1 MVSKLRVLSLM
12 AVTVFSIN
20 ACASTLIVPTVAA
33 ASDAASTETAEA
45 AIATLPATQRTEVI
59 ARWEALRYGMF
70 ICYGLGTFV
79 EEQYGETLDAPNSA
93 YNPTD
98 LDVDQW
104 IRVAKDAG
112 MKYAVLVTRHCSGH
126 CLWPSK
132 FTDRTVANSGETSD
146 VVQLYVDAC
155 RRHGVAPGLY
165 YMLGWDTYHQNR
177 MGYDEYEAFLKNQL
191 TELLTNYGPIV
202 ELWLDSPK
210 CVGPGGQARLQR
222 IYTHCKKLQPD
233 CLVLLNQGSCT
244 GEFPTVA
251 NEQWLGWLAYG
262 KQFEGSVMGWPVDII
277 NSEAAYPTASGHVP
291 WLTVNNKKHYIPMEF
306 CETILACAG
315 DEALAP
321 PQGSWFYL
329 EDARIR
335 SAAFLKKQY
344 DTVTGRGANLLLNV
358 PPDKTGRIPENQVEL
373 LMQLKK
379 AIDADASYKSLAS
392 GRPSFASSVW
402 EDDHKK
408 FGPQRAFD
416 NNSNTR
422 WTSSGTDKAWLEV
435 DLGEQR
441 QIGQIGLSECGGHVQ
456 SFELQY
462 SNGSGWKTF
471 IKGKEIGY
479 KWREELPTPI
489 KARKFRLL
497 ITKTKNGLAIW
508 EFRLF
513 EATHPKP

>member
-1 MVSKLRVLSLM
+1 MKKTLM
-12 AVTVFSIN
+12 MTMLF
-20 ACASTLIVPTVAA
+20 TVAML
-33 ASDAASTETAEA
+33 TVEVKAEPEV
-45 AIATLPATQRTEVI
+45 TLPATQRTEVI
-59 ARWEALRYGMF
+59 AQWEALRYGMF
-70 ICYGLGTFV
+70 ITYGLGTFAG
-79 EEQYGETLDAPNSA
+79 EQFGETLDVPSSL

-112 MKYAVLVTRHCSGH
+112 MKYAVLITRHCSGH

-132 FTDRTVANSGETSD
+132 FTDHTVANSGETSD

-155 RRHGVAPGLY
+155 RRHGIAPGLY
-165 YMLGWDTYHQNR
+165 YMLGWDTHHQKR
-177 MGYDEYEAFLKNQL
+177 MDYDEYEKFLKNQL

-202 ELWLDSPK
+202 ELWLDTPAG
-210 CVGPGGQARLQR
+210 VGTGGQARLQR
-222 IYTHCKKLQPD
+222 IYAHCKKLQPD
-233 CLVLLNQGSCT
+233 CLVLLNQGGSA
-244 GEFPTVA
+244 GEFPTV
-251 NEQWLGWLAYG
+251 ESERWLGWLAHA
-262 KQFEGSVMGWPVDII
+262 KKLEGSIKLWPFDII
-277 NSEAAYPTASGHVP
+277 NSEATFPPVYGHVP
-291 WLTVNNKKHYIPMEF
+291 WMTVNEKKHYIPMEF
-306 CETILACAG
+306 CETILGSEG
-315 DEALAP
+315 DEAYAP
-321 PQGSWFYL
+321 PMGSWFYL

-344 DTVTGRGANLLLNV
+344 DTITQRGANFLLNV
-358 PPDKTGRIPENQVEL
+358 PPDKTGRIPENQIEV

-402 EDDHKK
+402 EDDHKT

-471 IKGKEIGY
+471 VKGKEIGY

-497 ITKTKNGLAIW
+497 ITKTTNGLAIW

-513 EATHPKP
+513 EKGK